1 MAAPVALILAAGAAL
16 AACGSSANPPAVQV
30 SPTPPAVRAASN
42 PSPPVRAG
50 APAHVAVIV
59 MENKEFG
66 EVIGSPSAPFING
79 LAKRYA
85 LARGMYAASHPSLPN
100 YLALTGGSTFGIA
113 SDCTECNV
121 AAGSSL
127 ATQLSNA
134 QLSWKAYMEDLPY
147 PCFAGASAG
156 DYAKKHDP
164 FIYYTAVRGN
174 PRLCRQIVPLTQL
187 AADERSE
194 RLPRFIWIT
203 PNLCHDMH
211 DCPVATGDRFLSTL
225 VPPLLR
231 VLGTGGLL
239 FITWDEGSSDA
250 GCCRLASGGH
260 IATIIAGPGAR
271 PGAQLTARTDHYSV
285 LQTIEDLL
293 GLPRLRN
300 AGCACT
306 LSLKPLLAAAAAPQG
321 ASGG

>member
-1 MAAPVALILAAGAAL
+1 MAGPVAVILAAGAAL
-16 AACGSSANPPAVQV
+16 AACSSSANPPAVQA
-30 SPTPPAVRAASN
+30 SPTRPTAPAPSGPSALVRDA
-42 PSPPVRAG
+42 

-59 MENKEFG
+59 MENKEFD
-66 EVIGSPSAPFING
+66 EVIGLPSAPFING

-85 LARGMYAASHPSLPN
+85 LALGMYAASHPSLPN
-100 YLALTGGSTFGIA
+100 YLALSGGSTFGIA
-113 SDCTECNV
+113 SDCTECSV
-121 AAGSSL
+121 GAGSNL
-127 ATQLSNA
+127 ATQLSA
-134 QLSWKAYMEDLPY
+134 AHLSWKAYMEDLPY

-164 FIYYTAVRGN
+164 FIYYTAVRDN

-187 AADERSE
+187 AADERSS
-194 RLPRFIWIT
+194 RLARFIWIT

-231 VLGTGGLL
+231 ALGPGGLL
-239 FITWDEGSSDA
+239 LLTWDEGSSDA

-260 IATIIAGPGAR
+260 IATIAAGAGAR
-271 PGAQLTARTDHYSV
+271 PGARLTTLADHYSV

-293 GLPRLRN
+293 GLARLRN
-300 AGCACT
+300 AACACT
-306 LSLKPLLAAAAAPQG
+306 ASLKPLLAAARTPTG
-321 ASGG
+321 ASGR